1 MRGRDSET
9 IIAIERERERSIAEI
24 PGETD
29 KAVSFIEDIVYVAA
43 YCNAMLTFLPILGSP
58 RGRARPA
65 GGSV

>member
-1 MRGRDSET
+1 MRGRDSEN
-9 IIAIERERERSIAEI
+9 IIETERERGRGIAEI

-43 YCNAMLTFLPILGSP
+43 YCNAMLTFLPIP
-58 RGRARPA
+58 VTPQGRVRPA